1 MKALLNICSG
11 LPKYKWHSAVKEKCH
26 WRLAPYSYCGRGWA
40 FLVYLLVVLIVVGS
54 PASAE
59 VKLPSLF
66 GDNLVLQQGKKVAVW
81 GTADPG
87 EYVTVTLG
95 DHIANGTAN
104 RAGQWQLELGP
115 LKAGGPWEMTVA
127 GTNKVTVHNVAV
139 GEVWVDSGQSN
150 MEFPVAP
157 RPAEDYPTGVPNYQQ
172 EIASAHYPMIR
183 MFTVKRRVA
192 RLAQRDAEGHWEV
205 ASPDTVGQF
214 SAVPYFFGR
223 ELHNLLHVPVGIINS
238 AWSATTA
245 EAWANPA
252 VLAHL
257 PDSRPLLDHT
267 SQQVAAYPQL
277 FERYLHQLVDWENA
291 AQKAE
296 VEGMPAPQAPEI
308 PFDPRSNPQRPSGL
322 YNAMIAPLIPY
333 TMAGVIWYQGE
344 SNANQG
350 LGYEYRKLF
359 PALIQDWRS
368 AWGAGD
374 FPFLFVQLANV
385 DAKYIRSRLGNSGTY
400 AELRE
405 AQLLTLSLPNTA
417 MAVTID
423 IGDPYNLDPADKQDV
438 AHRLA
443 LAAEALVY
451 GRKVVYS
458 GPIYESMS
466 IEGSSVRLHFKHV
479 DGGLVAKG
487 GSLRAFEIAG
497 QDRKFVPATAEITG
511 DTVVVSSAARNVL
524 HATAVR
530 YGWASNPACN
540 LYNKAGL
547 PASPFRTDNWPEA
560 RRNAQ
565 REGGS

>member
-1 MKALLNICSG
+1 MKALLKVCSG
-11 LPKYKWHSAVKEKCH
+11 LPKYTRYSAVKEKCH
-26 WRLAPYSYCGRGWA
+26 WRSAPSSCCGPGSTY
-40 FLVYLLVVLIVVGS
+40 LIYLLVALIVVRS
-54 PASAE
+54 PAYAE

-87 EYVTVTLG
+87 EHVTVTLG
-95 DHIANGTAN
+95 DHKVNGTAN
-104 RAGQWQLELGP
+104 RAGQWRVELGP
-115 LKAGGPWEMTVA
+115 LKAGGPWEMIVA
-127 GTNKVTVHNVAV
+127 GTNTVIVHNVAV

-192 RLAQRDAEGHWEV
+192 RLAQSDAEGHWEM

-223 ELHNLLHVPVGIINS
+223 ELHDLLHVPIGLINS

-252 VLAHL
+252 VLAGL
-257 PDSRPLLDHT
+257 PDSRPLLNHT
-267 SQQVAAYPQL
+267 SQQVTDYPQR
-277 FERYLHQLVDWENA
+277 FTQYLHQLVEWENTA
-291 AQKAE
+291 EKAE
-296 VEGMPAPQAPEI
+296 AEGTPAPQAPEI
-308 PFDPRSNPQRPSGL
+308 PFDPRSNPQRPGGL

-350 LGYEYRKLF
+350 LGYQYRKLF
-359 PALIQDWRS
+359 PALIQDWRR
-368 AWGAGD
+368 AWAAGD

-385 DAKYIRSRLGNSGTY
+385 DTEYIRSRLGTSGTY
-400 AELRE
+400 PELRE
-405 AQLLTLSLPNTA
+405 AQLMTLSLPNTA

-423 IGDPYNLDPADKQDV
+423 IGDPNNLDPADKQDV

-443 LAAEALVY
+443 IAAEALVY

-458 GPIYESMS
+458 GPLYESMN
-466 IEGSSVRLHFKHV
+466 IEGPSVRLHFKYV

-487 GSLRAFEIAG
+487 GSLRTFEIAG
-497 QDRKFVPATAEITG
+497 DDQKFVPATAEISG
-511 DTVVVSSAARNVL
+511 DTVVVRSAAGKVL
-524 HATAVR
+524 RPVAVR

-547 PASPFRTDNWPEA
+547 PASPFRTN
-560 RRNAQ
+560 N
-565 REGGS
+565 